1 MTQGEKP
8 ERKFFVRIRARTIE
22 ALSDLQKLWDLD
34 VFRQTAKELE
44 GGVFEIHGL
53 LTEAEIEVTRSKGN
67 EVEVV
72 SDADEVARQRSNE
85 LRRQKDE

>member
-22 ALSDLQKLWDLD
+22 ALGDLQKLWDLD

-72 SDADEVARQRSNE
+72 SDADEVARQHMKEFHRQDNE
-85 LRRQKDE
+85 